1 MNELEK
7 MKVLVALL
15 NDASDAYYNGLRE
28 SPLTDAEFDA
38 HMVELKKL
46 EETTGVVLAN
56 SPTRSVG
63 ATIVDSIS
71 KVEHGHPM
79 LSLDKCHSAEELIDF
94 ASDDNCY
101 LSVKCDGLTVSAC
114 WRDGQLVSAA
124 TRGNGYVGQDVLFHF
139 KNFSNVPLTIPY
151 KDELVV
157 DGEAVIFEDDFQKIN
172 NNLPEDKKFKNSRNL
187 ASGTLATLDG
197 KTSQQ
202 RHMKFVA
209 WRVIKGFDDID
220 SNFFKLKEVEQLGFT
235 IPPIYTYTNHSS
247 DKENIESMLHDLRG
261 QARKIGLPM
270 DGVVMAKDSTTLA
283 NSMGRTD
290 KFFYHSIAY
299 KFDDEKYE
307 TRLLDID
314 WTVGR
319 TGKVTPTAV
328 FEPIEIDGSIVE
340 RASMHNI
347 SIMNELTDGRPF
359 YRGLKLDI
367 FKANA
372 IIPQVQTT
380 YWDYNGFMNAEKFDI
395 PVFCPCCGEKL
406 TRDNTDGSL
415 ICKNSECAAKKLAQF
430 SHFVSRN
437 CMNIVGLSDRTLEM
451 LISHGFVS
459 SFVDIY
465 SLNTY
470 KDEIEKLEGMG
481 KKSVEKLL
489 ESIDES
495 KNVRLDNFIA
505 ALGIETIGLSNAKTI
520 ANRFNYN
527 AEEFLNACKNHFDFS
542 ILDGIGQVMDISIH
556 RYMKENF
563 DMVVALAGE
572 MNFVAKNVVQPT
584 SNPFSGKKV
593 CVTGTLIN
601 FTRNSINE
609 YLTSLGAK
617 PVGSVSKTTDY
628 LICNEAS
635 TSSKYKKATEL
646 GIPVISEILFQ
657 KMVDG
662 EV

>member
-114 WRDGQLVSAA
+114 WRDGQLVSAE

-139 KNFSNVPLTIPY
+139 KNFSNVPLTIHY

-187 ASGTLATLDG
+187 ASGTLATLNG
-197 KTSQQ
+197 KISKQ

-220 SNFFKLKEVEQLGFT
+220 SNFFKLKEVERLGFT
-235 IPPIYTYTNHSS
+235 IPPTYTYDNHSS
-247 DKENIESMLHDLRG
+247 DKENIENMLHDLRG
-261 QARKIGLPM
+261 RASKIGLPM
-270 DGVVMAKDSTTLA
+270 DGVVMAKDSATLA

-347 SIMNELTDGRPF
+347 SVMNELTDGRPF

-367 FKANA
+367 FKANT
-372 IIPQVQTT
+372 IIPQVETT

-437 CMNIVGLSDRTLEM
+437 CMNIVGLSDRTLRM

-527 AEEFLNACKNHFDFS
+527 VEEFLHACKNHFDFS

-556 RYMKENF
+556 RYMKKNF

-572 MNFVAKNVVQPT
+572 MNFVARNVVQPT

-657 KMVDG
+657 KMVDS

>member
-38 HMVELKKL
+38 RMVELKKL

-114 WRDGQLVSAA
+114 WRDGQLVSAE

-151 KDELVV
+151 KDELIV

-247 DKENIESMLHDLRG
+247 DKENIENMLHDLRG
-261 QARKIGLPM
+261 QASKIGLPM

-527 AEEFLNACKNHFDFS
+527 VEEFLNACKNHFDFS

-556 RYMKENF
+556 RYMKKNF

-572 MNFVAKNVVQPT
+572 MNFVAKNVIQPT

>member
-38 HMVELKKL
+38 RMVELKKL

-56 SPTRSVG
+56 SPTHSVG
-63 ATIVDSIS
+63 ATVVDSIF

-114 WRDGQLVSAA
+114 WENGQLVSAE

-139 KNFSNVPLTIPY
+139 KNFSNVPLIIPY
-151 KDELVV
+151 KGELII
-157 DGEAVIFEDDFQKIN
+157 DGEAVIFDDDFRKIN
-172 NNLPEDKKFKNSRNL
+172 RNLQEDKKFKNSRNL

-197 KTSQQ
+197 ETSKQ

-220 SNFFKLKEVEQLGFT
+220 SNFFKLKEAEKLGFT
-235 IPPIYTYTNHSS
+235 IPPMYTYTNHST
-247 DKENIESMLHDLRG
+247 DKENLENMLYDLRS
-261 QARKIGLPM
+261 QASKIGLPM
-270 DGVVMAKDSTTLA
+270 DGVVMAKDSVKLA
-283 NSMGRTD
+283 NGMGRTD

-307 TRLLDID
+307 TRLIDID

-372 IIPQVQTT
+372 IIPQVETT
-380 YWDYNGFMNAEKFDI
+380 YWDYNGFFNAEKFDI

-406 TRDNTDGSL
+406 ARDNTDGSL
-415 ICKNSECAAKKLAQF
+415 TCKNSECAAKKLAQF

-451 LISHGFVS
+451 LISHGFIS

-465 SLNTY
+465 SLNAY
-470 KDEIEKLEGMG
+470 KDKIEKLEGMG

-489 ESIDES
+489 DSINES

-527 AEEFLNACKNHFDFS
+527 IEEFLHACKNNFDFS
-542 ILDGIGQVMDISIH
+542 VLDGIGQVMDISIH
-556 RYMKENF
+556 RYMKKNF
-563 DMVVALAGE
+563 DMIVTLAGE
-572 MNFVAKNVVQPT
+572 MNFVVPNLAQPT
-584 SNPFSGKKV
+584 NNPFSGKKV